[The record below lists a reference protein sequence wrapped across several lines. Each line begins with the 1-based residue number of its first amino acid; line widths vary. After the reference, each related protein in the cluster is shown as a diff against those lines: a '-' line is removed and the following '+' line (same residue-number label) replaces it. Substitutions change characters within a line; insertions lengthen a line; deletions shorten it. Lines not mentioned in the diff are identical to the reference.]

1 MARKKL
7 AHTGEA
13 GFLSAWLN
21 PRTDLYVVLYDSAEA
36 GFKSDRQSKYTIFC
50 AAHGTTCCES
60 NLRRAKSLMKTPD
73 FWCKE
78 CGQIEDDTAEQP
90 TLKVVP
96 YDLKTPED
104 QDYEMRVLAQM
115 IRGDAEKIQLF
126 ETVYG
131 IKPDLYWD

>member
-21 PRTDLYVVLYDSAEA
+21 PRTDLYVVLYDSSEA
-36 GFKSDRQSKYTIFC
+36 GFKNDRHAKYTLFC

-60 NLRRAKSLMKTPD
+60 NVRRAKSLMKTPD
-73 FWCKE
+73 FWCQDCAK
-78 CGQIEDDTAEQP
+78 IEDDGQDAP
-90 TLKVVP
+90 ALKVVP
-96 YDLKTPED
+96 YDLKSPEE
-104 QDYEMRVLAQM
+104 QDREMRLMAQM
-115 IRGDAEKIQLF
+115 IRGDVEKARLF

-131 IKPDLYWD
+131 VRPDLYWD